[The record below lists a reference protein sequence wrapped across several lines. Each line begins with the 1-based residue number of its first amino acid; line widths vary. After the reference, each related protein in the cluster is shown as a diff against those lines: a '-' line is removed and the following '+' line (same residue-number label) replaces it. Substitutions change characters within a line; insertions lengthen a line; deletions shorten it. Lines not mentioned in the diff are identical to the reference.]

1 MAFPKGEHAHFV
13 TTDWL
18 AENLASPDL
27 VVVDG
32 SWYLPPE
39 KRDPHAEYLAGH
51 IPGAVFFDIDA
62 IADHSSGLPHM
73 LPDPVAFSSAMR
85 KLGIGDGMRAVVY
98 DGAGLFSAPRVWW
111 TLRIFGMLEVAV
123 LEGGLPK
130 WKEEGRPLEEGPVQ
144 RQPRHFTARFDHGA
158 VASLGDVQ
166 RQLKAGVQVVD
177 TRSPTRF
184 SGEEP
189 EPRPGVRSG
198 HIPGS
203 LNLPYRDLATNGR
216 LAPRAELEKKIA
228 EAGIDLSGPITAT
241 CGSGVTAPMLALA
254 LESLG
259 RPSVPVFD
267 GSWTEW
273 GTRQD
278 LPLETGK
285 ARKSA

>member
-13 TTDWL
+13 TTEWL
-18 AENLASPDL
+18 AANLTSPDL
-27 VVVDG
+27 VVIDG
-32 SWYLPPE
+32 SWYLPDE
-39 KRDPHAEYLAGH
+39 KRDPHAEYLAAH

-62 IADHSSGLPHM
+62 VADHSTGLPHM

-111 TLRIFGMLEVAV
+111 TLRAFGMQDVAV

-130 WKEEGRPLEEGPVQ
+130 WKAEERPLEDGPVQ

-158 VASLGDVQ
+158 VASLHDVR
-166 RQLKAGVQVVD
+166 RQLKAGAQVID
-177 TRSPTRF
+177 ARSAARF
-184 SGEEP
+184 AGEEP
-189 EPRPGVRSG
+189 EPRAGVRPG

-203 LNLPYRDLATNGR
+203 TNVPWRDLVADGRLLPPQAMAQKFADAGLNLARPVT
-216 LAPRAELEKKIA
+216 
-228 EAGIDLSGPITAT
+228 TT
-241 CGSGVTAPMLALA
+241 CGSGISAAILALA

-259 RPSVPVFD
+259 RTAVPVYD

-273 GTRQD
+273 GGRQD
-278 LPLETGK
+278 LPVETGT
-285 ARKSA
+285 ARNSA